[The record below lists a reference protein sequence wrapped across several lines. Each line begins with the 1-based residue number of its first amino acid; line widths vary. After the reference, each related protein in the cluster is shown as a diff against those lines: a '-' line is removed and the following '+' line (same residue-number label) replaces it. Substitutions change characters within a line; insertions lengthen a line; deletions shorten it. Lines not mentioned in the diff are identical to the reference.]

1 MRQNPQPGQFYKHFK
16 GKLYQIITVAEHTET
31 AEKMVVYQALYGN
44 FGTYA
49 RPLEMFMSQ
58 VDRDK
63 YPESAQKYRF
73 ELVTTMENSQ
83 VVQSLPFA
91 AQTSAASKYADQPA
105 ASAGETGISAAPQI
119 DEGVLAFLDAHS
131 YEERL
136 RIFTGMQ
143 HRLTDDM
150 INVMAVSMDTEVL
163 EGELSERISSLKNY
177 LQMQVKYECNRVY

>member
-1 MRQNPQPGQFYKHFK
+1 MRQNPQPGQLYKHFK
-16 GKLYQIITVAEHTET
+16 GNLYQIITVAEHTET
-31 AEKMVVYQALYGN
+31 AERMVVYQALYGD
-44 FGTYA
+44 FRAYV

-63 YPESAQKYRF
+63 YPEAAQKYRF
-73 ELVTTMENSQ
+73 ELLTTMADSQ
-83 VVQSLPFA
+83 AVQPSPA
-91 AQTSAASKYADQPA
+91 ATELSSAPKQVSQPDIFKAESQTSA
-105 ASAGETGISAAPQI
+105 TPQI
-119 DEGVLAFLDAHS
+119 DEGILAFLDAHS